1 MNLRNNFR
9 LMEANANESSPLS
22 RAIFF
27 IIIGI
32 AFYLLDR
39 FSLFIIDDYDY
50 AFKFGTYERIQS
62 WKDIFV
68 SQCDHYM
75 LRNGR
80 FLVHCIVQLF
90 CGIIGI
96 EWFRIFNTLFFVA
109 FCGLTTR
116 LVCGTWRV
124 SIMWY
129 ALTSFVI
136 WLFIP
141 RIGFTMLGN
150 IACGVNYLWVGVA
163 SFAFIILHH
172 KVTDTKYSTITNIS
186 MGLLG
191 ALIGSLQESFS
202 IPISGALFAYY
213 CFNFKKFKGSVVWL
227 VCGYW
232 LGSIALIIAPGN
244 FIRLQNEVS
253 SESIIIV
260 SIRRFL
266 AIFKDCWL
274 LIVAVISHVV
284 FLCKGRINLH
294 QFISQNI
301 LIYMM
306 LLIGLAFTIIIA
318 YTGEHQLFFIGWLAI
333 LIMLRLIYAYWSSV
347 NIKIQQIVIVLILLC
362 MIPMY
367 GYAYK
372 YRLKD
377 YILRQQLVDNI
388 KESQDGNVLSLNW
401 YANEVRKSK
410 FEKLYASAANFEPK
424 RHLTSIFYT
433 GDTDHLKNYI
443 PCSLDELEALTAN
456 RMSISSNI
464 WHLEDYYCYVIKVP
478 TSIPFD
484 QVKIEATYP
493 IEGISRIK
501 RKLTK
506 EPLTISYILNE
517 EQIRDVV
524 VYKDNQ
530 YAILW
535 QPYNGEIL
543 DLKIVQ

>member
-1 MNLRNNFR
+1 MNLRSKLLGTNP
-9 LMEANANESSPLS
+9 NESTPLS
-22 RAIFF
+22 RATFF
-27 IIIGI
+27 IIIGV

-39 FSLFIIDDYDY
+39 FSLFIVDDYDY

-62 WKDIFV
+62 LKDIFV
-68 SQCDHYM
+68 SQFDHYM

-80 FLVHCIVQLF
+80 FLVHCVVQLF
-90 CGIIGI
+90 CGILGI
-96 EWFRIFNTLFFVA
+96 EWFRIINTIMFVLFCA
-109 FCGLTTR
+109 ITTR
-116 LVCGTWRV
+116 LVCRTYRIP
-124 SIMWY
+124 IMWY
-129 ALTSFVI
+129 TLTAFAI

-141 RIGFTMLGN
+141 RIGFTILGN

-163 SFAFIILHH
+163 SVAFILLHQ
-172 KVTDTKYSTITNIS
+172 KVADAKLSTGANI
-186 MGLLG
+186 GLVVIG
-191 ALIGSLQESFS
+191 VLIGSLQESFS
-202 IPISGALFAYY
+202 IPISGALFLYY
-213 CFNFKKFKGSVVWL
+213 CFNLKKFKGSVVWL

-244 FIRLQNEVS
+244 FIRLQEEVS
-253 SESIIIV
+253 TESIIIV

-274 LIVAVISHVV
+274 LIVAVISHIV
-284 FLCKGRINLH
+284 FLCKSRINVR

-301 LIYMM
+301 LLYMM

-318 YTGEHQLFFIGWLAI
+318 YTGEHQLFFIGWFVI
-333 LIMLRLIYAYWSSV
+333 LIMLKLLYAYWCSANV
-347 NIKIQQIVIVLILLC
+347 KIQQIVIVLILLC
-362 MIPMY
+362 MIPMC
-367 GYAYK
+367 GYTYK

-377 YILRQQLVDNI
+377 YILYEQLVDNI
-388 KESQDGNVLSLNW
+388 KESQDGNVISLNW
-401 YANEVRKSK
+401 YANEYRKSK
-410 FEKLYASAANFEPK
+410 FEKRYASAANFEPK
-424 RHLTSIFYT
+424 KHLTSMFYT

-443 PCSLDELEALTAN
+443 PCSLEELELLTAN
-456 RMSISSNI
+456 RMSISPNI

-478 TSIPFD
+478 TSIPFE

-493 IEGISRIK
+493 IEGISKVK

-517 EQIRDVV
+517 EQIRDMV
-524 VYKDNQ
+524 VYNDNQ

-543 DLKIVQ
+543 DLKIVE

>member
-1 MNLRNNFR
+1 MNLKNKLLGTNP
-9 LMEANANESSPLS
+9 NESTPLS

-27 IIIGI
+27 IIIGV

-62 WKDIFV
+62 LKDIFV
-68 SQCDHYM
+68 SQFDHYM

-80 FLVHCIVQLF
+80 FLVHCVVQLF
-90 CGIIGI
+90 CGILGI
-96 EWFRIFNTLFFVA
+96 EWFRIINTIMFVLFCA
-109 FCGLTTR
+109 TTTR
-116 LVCGTWRV
+116 LVCGTWRA

-141 RIGFTMLGN
+141 RIGFTILGN

-163 SFAFIILHH
+163 SVAFILLHQ
-172 KVTDTKYSTITNIS
+172 KVADAKLSTGANI
-186 MGLLG
+186 GLVVIG
-191 ALIGSLQESFS
+191 VLIGSLQESFS
-202 IPISGALFAYY
+202 IPISGALFLYY
-213 CFNFKKFKGSVVWL
+213 CFNLKKFKGSVVWL

-244 FIRLQNEVS
+244 FIRLQKEVS
-253 SESIIIV
+253 TERIIIV

-274 LIVAVISHVV
+274 LIVAVISHIV
-284 FLCKGRINLH
+284 FLCKSRINVR

-301 LIYMM
+301 LLYMM

-318 YTGEHQLFFIGWLAI
+318 YTGEHQLFFIGWLVI
-333 LIMLRLIYAYWSSV
+333 LIMLKLLYAYWCSANV
-347 NIKIQQIVIVLILLC
+347 KIQQIVIVLILLC
-362 MIPMY
+362 MIPMC
-367 GYAYK
+367 GYTYK

-377 YILRQQLVDNI
+377 YILYEQLVDNI
-388 KESQDGNVLSLNW
+388 KESQDGNVISLNW
-401 YANEVRKSK
+401 YANECRKSK
-410 FEKLYASAANFEPK
+410 FEKRYASAASFEPK
-424 RHLTSIFYT
+424 KHLTSMFYT

-443 PCSLDELEALTAN
+443 PCSLEELELLTAN
-456 RMSISSNI
+456 RISISPNI

-478 TSIPFD
+478 TSIPFE

-493 IEGISRIK
+493 IEGISKVK

-506 EPLTISYILNE
+506 EPLTISDILNE
-517 EQIRDVV
+517 EQIRDMV

-543 DLKIVQ
+543 DLKIVE